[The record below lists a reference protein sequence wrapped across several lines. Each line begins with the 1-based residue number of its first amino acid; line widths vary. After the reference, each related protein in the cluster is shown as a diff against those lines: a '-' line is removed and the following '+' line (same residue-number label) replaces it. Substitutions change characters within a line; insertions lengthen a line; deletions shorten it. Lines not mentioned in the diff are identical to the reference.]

1 MRMAEPTPVPIEPP
15 PPPRALPAWPAD
27 SLPSATEAEYAVRAV
42 LAGSAGALDP
52 TLTSRLSAELTE
64 IERAAFGGAD
74 ETARPVR
81 AAAALRWRLGAAV
94 ITAPERGPVDADAV
108 AQLLADADA
117 VLGALKDSTQ
127 DAPPELA
134 DAVAGI
140 RKSLVADAIS
150 LQNAVTRLGAPD
162 LLVPTP
168 AVPKPVEARVLSVV
182 SGDLA
187 EEHDHHRSG
196 TGMWVL
202 LALALVA
209 GASYHAYAWYSRP
222 RASPPAEGMPAGT
235 TATPDRGGRTLVVTR
250 DGKPLPGEEL
260 EKFRAAQ
267 RAKGKRVREFARGI
281 YAVEPEESPGE
292 RSSP

>member
-1 MRMAEPTPVPIEPP
+1 VRMAEPTPVPIEPP

-150 LQNAVTRLGAPD
+150 LQNAVTRLGAPVPQ
-162 LLVPTP
+162 LVAP
-168 AVPKPVEARVLSVV
+168 APKAPEARLLSVV
-182 SGDLA
+182 DGELQEPPSERKSSWKVWVVLA
-187 EEHDHHRSG
+187 IAVVG
-196 TGMWVL
+196 
-202 LALALVA
+202 A
-209 GASYHAYAWYSRP
+209 GGWHAYSWTNRP
-222 RASPPAEGMPAGT
+222 PPPAPPAEGAPLGMVASPE
-235 TATPDRGGRTLVVTR
+235 RGGRMLLVTQ
-250 DGKPLPGEEL
+250 DGRPLSAADL
-260 EKFRAAQ
+260 ERLQSAQ
-267 RAKGKRVREFARGI
+267 RPKGKRV
-281 YAVEPEESPGE
+281 VELSPGVYAIE
-292 RSSP
+292 SDGAPARR